1 VNAITVKLRPKVYT
15 VKIRF
20 PGPQGPSGVGG
31 GGGGSQLGDKIY
43 THPTSRKLYLF
54 DGSLYYEHGV
64 QVLDGVP
71 SLVWLGTS
79 TATPT

>member
-1 VNAITVKLRPKVYT
+1 MNAITVKLRPKVYT

-20 PGPQGPSGVGG
+20 PGPQGPSSPS
-31 GGGGSQLGDKIY
+31 GGGSQLGDKIY
-43 THPTSRKLYLF
+43 IHPTSRKLYLF
-54 DGSLYYEHGV
+54 DGSLYYEHVV

-71 SLVWLGTS
+71 ALVWLGTS

>member
-1 VNAITVKLRPKVYT
+1 MNAITVKVRPKSYT
-15 VKIRF
+15 VKIKF
-20 PGPQGPSGVGG
+20 PGPQGASSGA
-31 GGGGSQLGDKIY
+31 GGGSQLGDKFY
-43 THPTSRKLYLF
+43 THPTSRKIYLF

>member
-1 VNAITVKLRPKVYT
+1 MNAITVKVRPKAYT
-15 VKIRF
+15 VKIKF
-20 PGPQGPSGVGG
+20 PGPQGAS
-31 GGGGSQLGDKIY
+31 GGGSGGGSALGDKIY
-43 THPTSRKLYLF
+43 THPTSRKVYLY

-79 TATPT
+79 TASPT